1 LNCIDDDERSLRHC
15 ISIICIT
22 LRQSGLGPKGGENDH
37 DVIIPVELKTGKASL
52 QISHRA
58 QVMLY
63 VLMLVVR
70 EHSSRSVDAINDM
83 SRGRK
88 VEKEGEGQV
97 SSSQDRTSHP
107 VNYTVLQTP
116 THGVLLY
123 LNSESTKCET
133 ISPKW
138 AEICALIISR
148 NDYAGH
154 IKHSNSLVRT
164 NIHWYIFIWHI

>member
-1 LNCIDDDERSLRHC
+1 
-15 ISIICIT
+15 
-22 LRQSGLGPKGGENDH
+22 
-37 DVIIPVELKTGKASL
+37 
-52 QISHRA
+52 
-58 QVMLY
+58 MLY

-70 EHSSRSVDAINDM
+70 EHSSRSVDTIDDM
-83 SRGRK
+83 NRGRK
-88 VEKEGEGQV
+88 TEKEGVSGQGP
-97 SSSQDRTSHP
+97 STQDMTNHP
-107 VNYTVLQTP
+107 VNYTVMQTP

-164 NIHWYIFIWHI
+164 YRHRHIFI

>member
-1 LNCIDDDERSLRHC
+1 M
-15 ISIICIT
+15 
-22 LRQSGLGPKGGENDH
+22 
-37 DVIIPVELKTGKASL
+37 

-70 EHSSRSVDAINDM
+70 EHSSRSVDTIDDM
-83 SRGRK
+83 NRGRK
-88 VEKEGEGQV
+88 TEKEGVSGQGP
-97 SSSQDRTSHP
+97 STQDMTNHP
-107 VNYTVLQTP
+107 VNYTVMQTP

-164 NIHWYIFIWHI
+164 YRHRHIFI

>member
-1 LNCIDDDERSLRHC
+1 M
-15 ISIICIT
+15 
-22 LRQSGLGPKGGENDH
+22 
-37 DVIIPVELKTGKASL
+37 

-63 VLMLVVR
+63 VLMLVVL
-70 EHSSRSVDAINDM
+70 EHSSRSVDAIDDM
-83 SRGRK
+83 NKSRK
-88 VEKEGEGQV
+88 VEKEGVSGQG
-97 SSSQDRTSHP
+97 SATQDMTNHP
-107 VNYTVLQTP
+107 VNYTVMQTP

-164 NIHWYIFIWHI
+164 NIHWYIFIWFT

>member
-1 LNCIDDDERSLRHC
+1 M
-15 ISIICIT
+15 
-22 LRQSGLGPKGGENDH
+22 
-37 DVIIPVELKTGKASL
+37 

-70 EHSSRSVDAINDM
+70 EHSSRSVDASASATRDLD
-83 SRGRK
+83 RGSK
-88 VEKEGEGQV
+88 GNKEGV
-97 SSSQDRTSHP
+97 SGFGPITQDITKTP
-107 VNYTVLQTP
+107 QNYPVLQTP

-138 AEICALIISR
+138 AEICALVISR
-148 NDYAGH
+148 NDFAGH
-154 IKHSNSLVRT
+154 VKHSNSLVRT
-164 NIHWYIFIWHI
+164 HTTFFMSFFLNQSQRFFDFY

>member
-1 LNCIDDDERSLRHC
+1 M
-15 ISIICIT
+15 
-22 LRQSGLGPKGGENDH
+22 
-37 DVIIPVELKTGKASL
+37 

-70 EHSSRSVDAINDM
+70 EHSSRSVDTSDDM
-83 SRGRK
+83 ERGRK
-88 VEKEGEGQV
+88 VKKEGVHGLGPV
-97 SSSQDRTSHP
+97 TLDMTGHP

-123 LNSESTKCET
+123 LNSESTKCEN

-138 AEICALIISR
+138 AEICALIMSR

-164 NIHWYIFIWHI
+164 YIHWHFFF